1 MVPLI
6 ALVVV
11 TSLLLLAG
19 ALGVR
24 RLKPLPVALRGG
36 LAVMFVLTGGAH
48 FIGLREELIAMVPPF
63 LPAPGLLV
71 TATGVLELLGAA
83 ALLWSRTA
91 GWSALGLTA
100 MLVAMFPANV
110 HKALSGPV
118 PWDDQLVPRTLMQ
131 VVFLAATGIVAWHYL
146 RRREA
151 TLAAAPDAVPSRN
164 INASR

>member
-1 MVPLI
+1 MAPLI

-48 FIGLREELIAMVPPF
+48 FVGLREELIAMVPPF

-100 MLVAMFPANV
+100 MLLAMFPANV
-110 HKALSGPV
+110 HRALSGPV

-131 VVFLAATGIVAWHYL
+131 VVFLAATGTVAWHYL

-151 TLAAAPDAVPSRN
+151 VVV
-164 INASR
+164 ASE

>member
-1 MVPLI
+1 MAPLI

-11 TSLLLLAG
+11 TSVLLLAG
-19 ALGVR
+19 KLGIHM
-24 RLKPLPVALRGG
+24 LSLPVALRGG

-48 FIGLREELIAMVPPF
+48 FVGLREELIAMVPPF

-71 TATGVLELLGAA
+71 TVTGVLELLGAV

-110 HKALSGPV
+110 YKALNGPV

-131 VVFLAATGIVAWHYL
+131 VVFLAATVTVARHYL
-146 RRREA
+146 RHVSERSLVHRA
-151 TLAAAPDAVPSRN
+151 
-164 INASR
+164 

>member
-19 ALGVR
+19 ALGIR

-48 FIGLREELIAMVPPF
+48 FIGLREELIAMVPPL

-100 MLVAMFPANV
+100 MLVVMFPANV

-131 VVFLAATGIVAWHYL
+131 VVFLAATVTVAGHYL
-146 RRREA
+146 RRREGVVVA
-151 TLAAAPDAVPSRN
+151 
-164 INASR
+164 

>member
-11 TSLLLLAG
+11 TSLLLIAG
-19 ALGVR
+19 ALGVS
-24 RLKPLPVALRGG
+24 RLKSLPVALRGG

-48 FIGLREELIAMVPPF
+48 FVGLREELIAMVPPF

-131 VVFLAATGIVAWHYL
+131 VVFLAATITVARHYL

-151 TLAAAPDAVPSRN
+151 VGARVVVT
-164 INASR
+164 